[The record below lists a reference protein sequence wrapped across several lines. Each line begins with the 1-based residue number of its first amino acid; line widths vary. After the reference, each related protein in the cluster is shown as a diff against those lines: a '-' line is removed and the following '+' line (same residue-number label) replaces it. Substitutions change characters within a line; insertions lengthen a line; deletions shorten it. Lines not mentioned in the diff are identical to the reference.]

1 MKILAAK
8 AQALLLT
15 CLSATVCM
23 AADAPPWPALPP
35 SLIPLDIFTV
45 PEGLE
50 VTVWAQSPQLKNPTN
65 IDIDSAGRI
74 WVTEG
79 VNYRRHKERDAKGD
93 RVMVLEDTD
102 HDGRADKSTVFVQEP
117 TLLAPLGIAV
127 IGNKVV
133 VSNAPDL
140 IVYTDVDGDRHFDPA
155 IDKREVL
162 LTGFDGRNH
171 DHALHS
177 VTFGPDG
184 RWYFSQGNAGAFFT
198 DRGGKTFRIGSPY
211 NPLESGATPVFGF
224 IPANYA
230 GARSDDGHVYVGGF
244 SARMQPDGSGV
255 EVLGYNFRNSYEQTV
270 TSFGDIFHND
280 NDDPPACRTTYLM
293 EYGNLGFFSRDGQ
306 RYWNADRRPGQ
317 SIPTAE
323 WRQEDP
329 GVIPSGDVYGGGAP
343 TGIVINEGD
352 GLGKKWRGLLLS
364 AEAARNTI
372 FGYFPKPQGAG
383 YQLDR
388 TNFLTSN
395 AAQQFAGT
403 DFKGGK
409 VNSEIQTF
417 FRPSDVAVGP
427 DGAIYV
433 ADWFDPR
440 VGGHDDK
447 DDTTSGAIYRIAP
460 KGFRSVVPAFDLAT
474 IDGQIAAVK
483 NPAVNVRAAGFMALV
498 AGGAAAQP
506 TLEKLLDDENPFVR
520 ARAVWL
526 LARLGPTGVA
536 RVEAQLKSRDPM
548 TRVVAYRALRTVD
561 RALAHAAQLAQD
573 ATPAVRREV
582 ALSLRD
588 VSFEDSHETLV
599 TLAAGYDGKDRSY
612 LEAWGIGATN
622 KEEALY
628 AVLSAGQPQLDA
640 DKWPVSYS
648 DLVWRLT
655 PRAAVGAFAMRAT
668 NGSLSAAERGK
679 AITALGFIPTAEAA
693 TALLDAAEHGSRDIK
708 QNSALWWLVNYK
720 DSRWAGRGIDSEL
733 KRRGLYDPD
742 TISINE
748 VTVPQPPANSALP
761 AVSDIV
767 KLRGDAK
774 RGATA
779 AAACLMCHRI
789 QGKGVDYAPALD
801 GFANRQT
808 REVVINAIVDPSND
822 IAHGYEG
829 TELILKDGETVHGL
843 VLSGG
848 DPLIVQ
854 STGGVT
860 QMIPANRVKERK
872 RLGRSLMMSAE
883 QLGLNAQQVADVVAY
898 LRQVP

>member
-1 MKILAAK
+1 MNAAAK
-8 AQALLLT
+8 HLPWVICACAATAAAQ
-15 CLSATVCM
+15 S
-23 AADAPPWPALPP
+23 PPTLV
-35 SLIPLDIFTV
+35 PLDIFTV

-50 VTVWAQSPQLKNPTN
+50 VTVWAQSPLLKNPTN
-65 IDIDSAGRI
+65 IDIDAEGRI

-79 VNYRRHKERDAKGD
+79 VNYRRHKERDSKGD

-102 HDGRADKSTVFVQEP
+102 GDGRADQSSAFVQEP
-117 TLLAPLGIAV
+117 TLVAPLGMAV
-127 IGNKVV
+127 IGNKVI

-140 IVYTDVDGDRHFDPA
+140 IVYTDVDGDRRFNPA
-155 IDKREVL
+155 VDKREVL

-184 RWYFSQGNAGAFFT
+184 RWYFSQGNAGALFT
-198 DRGGKTFRIGSPY
+198 DRGGKTFRVGSPY
-211 NPLESGATPVFGF
+211 NPVPDGGAQPVFGF
-224 IPANYA
+224 SPPDFA
-230 GARSDDGHVYVGGF
+230 GAKSDDGHVYVGGF
-244 SARMQPDGSGV
+244 SARMQADGTAV
-255 EVLGYNFRNSYEQTV
+255 EILGFNFRNSYEQTV

-293 EYGNLGFFSRDGQ
+293 EYGNLGFFSRDG
-306 RYWNADRRPGQ
+306 RRSWNADRRPGQ

-372 FGYFPKPQGAG
+372 FGYFPKAQGAG

-388 TNFLTSN
+388 TDFLTSN
-395 AAQQFAGT
+395 ASQQFAGT

-460 KGFRSVVPAFDLAT
+460 KGFKPVVPKADLAT
-474 IDGQIAAVK
+474 LAGQVTALRS
-483 NPAVNVRAAGFMALV
+483 PAVNVRAAGFSGLSV
-498 AGGAAAQP
+498 RGSAAIPAI
-506 TLEKLLDDENPFVR
+506 EVLLRDENPFIR
-520 ARAVWL
+520 ARAVWVM
-526 LARLGPTGVA
+526 ARLGASGLE
-536 RVEAQLKSRDPM
+536 RVESLTNDADPM
-548 TRVVAYRALRTVD
+548 MRVVAFRTLRQMGH
-561 RALAHAAQLAQD
+561 AMPFAGKLARDPSA
-573 ATPAVRREV
+573 AVRREV

-588 VSFEDSHETLV
+588 VPFDSAREILL
-599 TLAAGYDGKDRSY
+599 TLAKGYDGKDRSY

-628 AVLSAGQPQLDA
+628 TALSASQPGSDPAL
-640 DKWPVSYS
+640 WPASYA

-655 PRAAVGAFAMRAT
+655 PPDAVPAFAARAKAAT
-668 NGSLSAAERGK
+668 LSATERAK
-679 AITALGFIPTAEAA
+679 ATTALGFIPTPDAA
-693 TALLDAAEHGSRDIK
+693 HALLDVAHNSGTDIK
-708 QNSALWWLVNYK
+708 QNPALWWLINYK
-720 DSRWAGRGIDSEL
+720 DSRWAGAGIDAEL

-742 TISINE
+742 AVAINS
-748 VTVPQPPANSALP
+748 VTVPVPPEKSTLP
-761 AVSDIV
+761 AVADIAR
-767 KLRGDAK
+767 LRGDAK
-774 RGATA
+774 RGAVA
-779 AAACLMCHRI
+779 AGACLMCHRLKG
-789 QGKGVDYAPALD
+789 QGVDYAPAID
-801 GFANRQT
+801 GFASRQT
-808 REVVINAIVDPSND
+808 REVVITSIVDPSSD
-822 IAHGYEG
+822 ISHGY
-829 TELILKDGETVHGL
+829 DGAEITLTDGRKIHGL

-848 DPLIVQ
+848 NPLIVQ
-854 STGGVT
+854 SAGGVT
-860 QMIPANRVKERK
+860 QMIPGAQVKERK
-872 RLGRSLMMSAE
+872 RLGRSLMLSAE
-883 QLGLNAQQVADVVAY
+883 QLGLTAQQVADIAAY
-898 LRQVP
+898 LRN

>member
-1 MKILAAK
+1 MKTLITQRLLPVLAGVCAAAAS
-8 AQALLLT
+8 AQT
-15 CLSATVCM
+15 P
-23 AADAPPWPALPP
+23 APT
-35 SLIPLDIFTV
+35 IVPLNIFTV

-50 VTVWAQSPQLKNPTN
+50 VTVWAQSPMLKNPTN
-65 IDIDSAGRI
+65 IDIDAEGRI

-93 RVMVLEDTD
+93 RVVILEDTD
-102 HDGRADKSTVFVQEP
+102 RDGRADKSSTFVQEP
-117 TLLAPLGIAV
+117 TLVAPLGMAV
-127 IGNKVV
+127 IGNKVI

-140 IVYTDVDGDRHFDPA
+140 IVYTDVDGDRVFNPA

-198 DRGGKTFRIGSPY
+198 DRGGKTFRVGSAY
-211 NPLESGATPVFGF
+211 NPVPDGGAQAVFGYTPLNFSGAK
-224 IPANYA
+224 
-230 GARSDDGHVYVGGF
+230 SDDGHVYVGGF
-244 SARMQPDGSGV
+244 SARMQPDGTGV
-255 EVLGYNFRNSYEQTV
+255 EILGFNFRNSYEQTV

-293 EYGNLGFFSRDGQ
+293 EYGNLGFFSRDGK
-306 RYWNADRRPGQ
+306 RFWNADRRPGQ

-343 TGIVINEGD
+343 TGIVFNEGD
-352 GLGKKWRGLLLS
+352 GLGKKYRGLLLS

-372 FGYFPKPQGAG
+372 FGYFPKPSGAG

-388 TNFLTSN
+388 MDFLTSN

-460 KGFRSVVPAFDLAT
+460 KGFKPVVPKFDPGT
-474 IDGQIAAVK
+474 IEGQITALK
-483 NPAVNVRAAGFMALV
+483 SPAVNVRAAGFMAL
-498 AGGAAAQP
+498 AARGAAALP
-506 TLEKLLDDENPFVR
+506 DVEKLLGDENNFIR

-526 LARLGPTGVA
+526 LTRLGPAGVS
-536 RVEAQLKSRDPM
+536 RVEALLGDKDPM
-548 TRVVAYRALRTVD
+548 TRVVAYRALRPVN
-561 RALAHAAQLAQD
+561 RALPNAARMARD
-573 ATPAVRREV
+573 DSPAVRREV

-588 VSFEDSHETLV
+588 VPFVEARDLL
-599 TLAAGYDGKDRSY
+599 LALAKGYDGKDRSY
-612 LEAWGIGATN
+612 LEAWGIGATH
-622 KEEALY
+622 KEDALY
-628 AVLSAGQPQLDA
+628 AALAASQPGADA
-640 DKWPVSYS
+640 TQWPASYA

-655 PRAAVGAFAMRAT
+655 PREAVPAFAQRAKAAT
-668 NGSLSAAERGK
+668 LPAAERSK
-679 AITALGFIPTAEAA
+679 ATTALGFIPTPAAA
-693 TALLDAAEHGSRDIK
+693 TALLDVAQHGGTDLT
-708 QNSALWWLVNYK
+708 QNPALWWLVNYK
-720 DSRWAGRGIDSEL
+720 DSRWAGHGVDAEL

-742 TISINE
+742 KVAINE
-748 VTVPQPPANSALP
+748 VTVPVPPEKSALP
-761 AVSDIV
+761 AVADIA

-779 AAACLMCHRI
+779 AGSCLMCHRVKG
-789 QGKGVDYAPALD
+789 QGVDYAPALD
-801 GFANRQT
+801 GFASRQT
-808 REVVINAIVDPSND
+808 RDVVITAIVNPSND
-822 IAHGYEG
+822 LAHGYEG
-829 TELILKDGETVHGL
+829 SEITLTDGRKIHGL

-848 DPLIVQ
+848 NPLIVQ

-860 QMIPANRVKERK
+860 QLIPAAQVKERK
-872 RLGRSLMMSAE
+872 RLGRSLMLSAD
-883 QLGLNAQQVADVVAY
+883 QLGLTAQQVADIVAY
-898 LRQVP
+898 LR

>member
-1 MKILAAK
+1 MKTLTT
-8 AQALLLT
+8 QRLLLVLAGACAAT
-15 CLSATVCM
+15 ASAQS
-23 AADAPPWPALPP
+23 PPTLV
-35 SLIPLDIFTV
+35 PLDIFSV

-50 VTVWAQSPQLKNPTN
+50 VTVWAQSPMLKNPTN
-65 IDIDSAGRI
+65 IDIDAAGRI

-79 VNYRRHKERDAKGD
+79 VNYRRHKERDPKGD

-102 HDGRADKSTVFVQEP
+102 GDGRADKATPFVQEP
-117 TLLAPLGIAV
+117 TLVAPLGMAV
-127 IGNKVV
+127 ISNKVI

-140 IVYTDVDGDRHFDPA
+140 IIYTDVDGDRVFNPA

-184 RWYFSQGNAGAFFT
+184 RWYFSQGNAGAHFT
-198 DRGGKTFRIGSPY
+198 DRGGKTFRVGSAY
-211 NPLESGATPVFGF
+211 NPVPDGGAMPVFGSA
-224 IPANYA
+224 PPTYA
-230 GARSDDGHVYVGGF
+230 GAKSDDGHVYVGGF
-244 SARMQPDGSGV
+244 SARMLSNGTGV
-255 EVLGYNFRNSYEQTV
+255 EILGFNFRNSYEQTV

-293 EYGNLGFFSRDGQ
+293 EYGNLGFFSRDGK

-317 SIPTAE
+317 SIPIAE

-343 TGIVINEGD
+343 TGIVFNEGD

-372 FGYFPKPQGAG
+372 FGYFPKAQGAG

-388 TNFLTSN
+388 MNFLTSN
-395 AAQQFAGT
+395 AAEQFAGT

-460 KGFRSVVPAFDLAT
+460 KGFKPRIPAFDAGTLE
-474 IDGQIAAVK
+474 GQLTALRS
-483 NPAVNVRAAGFMALV
+483 PAVNVRATGYSGLVERGTAAIPSIEAL
-498 AGGAAAQP
+498 
-506 TLEKLLDDENPFVR
+506 LKDENPFIR
-520 ARAVWL
+520 ARAVWVM
-526 LARLGPTGVA
+526 ARLGTNGLE
-536 RVEAQLKSRDPM
+536 RVESLTADGDPM
-548 TRVVAYRALRTVD
+548 MRIVAYRTLRQMGHAKRVAD
-561 RALAHAAQLAQD
+561 KLARD
-573 ATPAVRREV
+573 PSPAVRREV

-588 VSFEDSHETLV
+588 VPFNSSREILLA
-599 TLAAGYDGKDRSY
+599 LAAGYDGKDRSY
-612 LEAWGIGATN
+612 LEAWGIGATH
-622 KEEALY
+622 KEEPLFTAL
-628 AVLSAGQPQLDA
+628 AATQAERDA
-640 DKWPVSYS
+640 TKWPQAYS

-655 PRAAVGAFAMRAT
+655 PRDAVPAFAAHASAA
-668 NGSLSAAERGK
+668 NLSAAERNK
-679 AITALGFIPTAEAA
+679 ATTALGFIPAPEAA
-693 TALLDAAEHGSRDIK
+693 AALLEVAQHGGTDIK
-708 QNSALWWLVNYK
+708 QNPALWWLINYK
-720 DSRWAGRGIDSEL
+720 DSRWAGAGIDAEL

-742 TISINE
+742 AVTINE
-748 VTVPQPPANSALP
+748 VTVPMPPEKSALP
-761 AVSDIV
+761 AVADIV

-774 RGATA
+774 RGAVA
-779 AAACLMCHRI
+779 AGACLMCHRI
-789 QGKGVDYAPALD
+789 QGQGVDYAPAID
-801 GFANRQT
+801 GFASRQT
-808 REVVINAIVDPSND
+808 RDVVITAIVNPSND

-829 TELILKDGETVHGL
+829 SEITLTDGRKIHGMI
-843 VLSGG
+843 LSGG
-848 DPLIVQ
+848 NPLIVQ
-854 STGGVT
+854 SSGGVT
-860 QMIPANRVKERK
+860 QMIPAAQVKERK
-872 RLGRSLMMSAE
+872 RLGRSLMLSAD
-883 QLGLNAQQVADVVAY
+883 QLGLDAQQVADIAAY
-898 LRQVP
+898 LR